1 MSGFNSVNQ
10 GFLGG
15 GAGGSSPTTTVPING
30 LLAATGTNSINN
42 GEYVQQWFWGNF
54 DGLGLSLEA
63 VQTQVSI
70 GGTTLFNVGVSGVI
84 SNSDRFTKAA
94 VFQNLH
100 SGPNSTNYGIDVSSD
115 EGTTNIA
122 GIFTAGPNGDNN
134 YAIIVPFNSGNVG
147 LGTSTPSSSYI
158 LDAVGNINVNG
169 TVNFNQ
175 TSFDFFEYSGNGL
188 IISNNPDLNNTP
200 KISLVDTFH
209 GTQAVF
215 ELLSLGLNI
224 QNDVILLSPIVAPAV
239 LVGIN
244 TLTPIYELSLN
255 GRLYVEHEGAVL
267 MNVTK
272 PIITIQSYGDT
283 GGYNFSR
290 LELTTGPTFAQFL
303 LKSSWNNSENCSI
316 ESDTQFG
323 TSKIGYNANQHI
335 FDNGSNT
342 SLVGIN
348 TGTPTE
354 TLDVN
359 GNILA
364 SGTITPSDI
373 RYKQNIVPIQNGLAL
388 INAMQP
394 CMYEYRQDMD
404 RNFNPGNQ
412 FGLIAQQLEEIL
424 PDLVH
429 TNNTDGF
436 KNINYT
442 GLIPILIQAIQDQQ
456 KQIND
461 LKNKN

>member
-15 GAGGSSPTTTVPING
+15 GAGGSGPSTVPISGLTPALAYNG
-30 LLAATGTNSINN
+30 IDNGNFTQTWNWNTLAGDVGLFLNSNSTAAFANSQLLFLANLSGVNSTAQRTTTGIFANQHTGIDSTNVALEASATGGTNN
-42 GEYVQQWFWGNF
+42 
-54 DGLGLSLEA
+54 
-63 VQTQVSI
+63 
-70 GGTTLFNVGVSGVI
+70 
-84 SNSDRFTKAA
+84 
-94 VFQNLH
+94 H
-100 SGPNSTNYGIDVSSD
+100 
-115 EGTTNIA
+115 
-122 GIFTAGPNGDNN
+122 
-134 YAIIVPFNSGNVG
+134 AIIVAANNGNVG

-169 TVNFNQ
+169 TANFNV
-175 TSFDFFEYSGNGL
+175 TINDSFEYNSSGVV
-188 IISNNPDLNNTP
+188 ISNNPDLNTTP

-224 QNDVILLSPIVAPAV
+224 QNDVILLSPIVGPAV

-348 TGTPTE
+348 IGTPTE